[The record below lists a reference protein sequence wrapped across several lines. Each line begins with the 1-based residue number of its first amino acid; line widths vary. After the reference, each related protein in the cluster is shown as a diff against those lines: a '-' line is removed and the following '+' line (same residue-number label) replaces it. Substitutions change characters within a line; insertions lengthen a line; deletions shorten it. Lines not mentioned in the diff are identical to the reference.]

1 MVNEEYLKK
10 HGLYDAHKHFMHLSE
25 AYVPVKEVMGEAGE
39 EDMQGGDP
47 NMGGGDPGMGGG
59 APMDPG
65 MGGDPGM
72 GTDPSMASGD
82 PNMGGDP
89 SMGGAPMDQ
98 GMGGDPN
105 MAGGDPTMGTDP
117 NMGADPSMGGAPMD
131 PDMGGDFSAEEE
143 DDDYDATID
152 IDTLTKSEEKLAA
165 KQDEIGRDLSKVD
178 GRIIDL
184 MKSLDTFKQMVDSNN
199 EKIEALKKE
208 FERRNPTQTEKL
220 NLRSLDS
227 YPFKVNPK
235 DYWAEEAKKGGYQ
248 AYSDNNE
255 PTAHEY
261 VITNNDVK
269 DVDDTV
275 ANTFFNIDSDD
286 IQTLDKIFRL

>member
-10 HGLYDAHKHFMHLSE
+10 HGLYNAHKHFMHLSE
-25 AYVPVKEVMGEAGE
+25 AYVPIEEVIGEAGE
-39 EDMQGGDP
+39 EDMQANDP
-47 NMGGGDPGMGGG
+47 NMAG
-59 APMDPG
+59 
-65 MGGDPGM
+65 
-72 GTDPSMASGD
+72 GD

-105 MAGGDPTMGTDP
+105 MG
-117 NMGADPSMGGAPMD
+117 MD
-131 PDMGGDFSAEEE
+131 PGMGGDFSAEEE

-199 EKIEALKKE
+199 AKIEALKKE

-275 ANTFFNIDSDD
+275 ANTFFDIDSDD